1 MLSYGVTGVEIGV
14 QTIYPEILRLINR
27 GHTIEDVIKANEIAR
42 NAGLKIGF
50 HVMPCLP
57 GSNFEM
63 DLNMFK
69 EIFENPNFRPDYLK
83 IYPTL
88 VIKNTKLYEMWK
100 RGEYKAWELEEVV
113 DLIARIKKFIPPYC
127 RIQRIGRALSAK
139 EIVAG
144 YKKTNLREIVR
155 KRAKELGINCKCI
168 RCREVGFKI
177 MQNIFPEKAEVCR
190 MDYEANGGREIFLSF
205 EDKKND
211 ILFAFLRLRIPNKS
225 HRKEITDDV
234 AIIRELKVVGHH
246 VGIGNEPGGFQFQ
259 HRGFGRAL
267 LKKAEEIA
275 KEEFGKNK
283 ILILSGVG
291 AREYYRKFGY
301 RLEGPYMV
309 KNL

>member
-1 MLSYGVTGVEIGV
+1 
-14 QTIYPEILRLINR
+14 LINR
-27 GHTIEDVIKANEIAR
+27 GHTVEDVIKANEIAR

-225 HRKEITDDV
+225 HRNEITDDV

-246 VGIGNEPGGFQFQ
+246 VGIGNEPSGFQFQ

-275 KEEFGKNK
+275 KEEFWKNK

-301 RLEGPYMV
+301 RLEGPYMA